1 MPLFS
6 IIVPVYNA
14 EETIGRCLCSIQAQ
28 KETDF
33 EVLVIENGSAD
44 TSREICQGFAGEDS
58 RIRLYCCETNCG
70 PSGARNMGLKHVTGR
85 YIAFVDSDD
94 FVEPDY
100 LESLCLA
107 LQTADV
113 AFFGYKKILPDGSV
127 VGECL
132 PTVSETEDYREVLL
146 QLHNQDLFGYTW
158 VKAFRRE
165 AIGERRFSE
174 ELNLLED
181 EVFTCNILS
190 SPMRVAVIPKAIY
203 NYVSGN
209 QGSLMGRTHQD
220 YCRKVDQAYRAWKNL
235 LDGYENEETE
245 LQMMANAHVN
255 RCIYYGFER
264 DVNIEVF
271 FGSLAESTFFQ
282 DASDYTELYDF
293 VKNKNMKK
301 LSRMRSL
308 YRLKIRTAKLL
319 RWRST

>member
-6 IIVPVYNA
+6 IIIPVYNA
-14 EETIGRCLCSIQAQ
+14 EKTLSRCLISILAQ
-28 KETDF
+28 TEVDF
-33 EVLVIENGSAD
+33 EILLIENGSGD
-44 TSREICQGFAGEDS
+44 SSGEICGKFAAADS
-58 RIRLYCCETNCG
+58 RVKLHIRETNCG
-70 PSGARNMGLKHVTGR
+70 PSGARNIGLEHAKGK
-85 YIAFVDSDD
+85 YITFVDSDD
-94 FVEPDY
+94 YVETDY
-100 LESLCLA
+100 LASVKQGLEN
-107 LQTADV
+107 TDV
-113 AFFGYKKILPDGSV
+113 AFLGYHRVLEDGSV
-127 VGECL
+127 VSTHI
-132 PTVSETEDYREVLL
+132 PDFSESDNYYERLL
-146 QLHNQDLFGYTW
+146 QLYKQDLFGYTW
-158 VKAFRRE
+158 IKAFRRE
-165 AIGERRFSE
+165 AIGEHRFSE

-181 EVFTCNILS
+181 EVFTCDILT
-190 SPMRVAVIPKAIY
+190 SPKRVAVIPKAIY

-209 QGSLMGRTHQD
+209 SGSLIGRTHQD
-220 YCRKVDQAYRAWKNL
+220 YCRKVDQAYLAWMRL